1 MLVICKNNVLFN
13 SIRHSSQLKQL
24 SSILKENFT
33 RKIKKVNTI
42 INDPPKISKTIIIPK
57 DNNVK
62 LEILKT
68 NFSEDFD
75 EISKILCKNT
85 ISINDE
91 NLFFFKLELINK
103 SSSHL
108 ENKFFERIFWEN
120 LSKLKINSTKNII
133 LIINFIEKFD
143 LSSSV
148 SNFKII
154 EKKIHFQINF
164 FDPDTLIKTLIL
176 FTKLF

>member
-1 MLVICKNNVLFN
+1 MSATSTK
-13 SIRHSSQLKQL
+13 
-24 SSILKENFT
+24 
-33 RKIKKVNTI
+33 KIPI
-42 INDPPKISKTIIIPK
+42 
-57 DNNVK
+57 
-62 LEILKT
+62 
-68 NFSEDFD
+68 FD

-133 LIINFIEKFD
+133 LIMNFIEKFD

-164 FDPDTLIKTLIL
+164 FELS
-176 FTKLF
+176 